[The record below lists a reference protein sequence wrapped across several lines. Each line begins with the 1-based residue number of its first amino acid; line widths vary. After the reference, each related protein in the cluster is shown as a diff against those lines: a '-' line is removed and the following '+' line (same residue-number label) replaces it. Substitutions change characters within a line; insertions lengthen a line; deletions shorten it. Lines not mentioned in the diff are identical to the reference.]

1 MLNILQEFFHG
12 NIEPN
17 GEFERNS
24 EYGRAVKRLAE
35 AEKKLIDELNEKEK
49 ALYDEYAAAQMAFS
63 DLENADIFANGY
75 IIAAAMMIQV
85 VTGIDNLIL

>member
-35 AEKKLIDELNEKEK
+35 AEKRLIDALNENEK
-49 ALYDEYAAAQMAFS
+49 ALYDEYAAAQSAFS
-63 DLENADIFANGY
+63 DLENADIFAHGY
-75 IIAAAMMIQV
+75 IIGSTVMLQV
-85 VTGIDNLIL
+85 MNGIDEVIL